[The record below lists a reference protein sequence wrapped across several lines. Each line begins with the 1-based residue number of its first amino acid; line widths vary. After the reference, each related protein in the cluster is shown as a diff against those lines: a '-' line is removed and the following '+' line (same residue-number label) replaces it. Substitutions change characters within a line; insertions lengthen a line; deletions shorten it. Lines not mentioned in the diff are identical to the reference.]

1 MDSKGGVKKIL
12 DAYPSLERINPLKE
26 DILAMIEKSILGSI
40 DNAIDI
46 AKDYINHQAA
56 EKVIKFKPKAFQT
69 FKKYFFD
76 YSEAT
81 DSKEGYQTIVH
92 GDAWQNNAMFR

>member
-1 MDSKGGVKKIL
+1 
-12 DAYPSLERINPLKE
+12 
-26 DILAMIEKSILGSI
+26 MIEKSILGSI

-56 EKVIKFKPKAFQT
+56 EKVSKFKPKAFQV